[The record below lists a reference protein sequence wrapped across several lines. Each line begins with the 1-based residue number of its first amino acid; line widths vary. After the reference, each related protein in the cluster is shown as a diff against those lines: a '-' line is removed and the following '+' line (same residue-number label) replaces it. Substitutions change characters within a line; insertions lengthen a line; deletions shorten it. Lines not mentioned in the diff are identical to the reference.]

1 MKLRTN
7 IKYGDVDNIDKTF
20 HVDEI
25 NHIDVIHDVDSIQ
38 HSKRQSFFTHE
49 CPSVHIIKCVQFHPL
64 SINSSIS

>member
-1 MKLRTN
+1 MKLPTN
-7 IKYGDVDNIDKTF
+7 IKYGDEDNIDKTS

-49 CPSVHIIKCVQFHPL
+49 YHSVHIIKCVQFHPL
-64 SINSSIS
+64 SFNSSIS